1 MNKGLELYKHNEEAY
16 RKIDNAYQSGE
27 DVVGIVHA
35 TGTGKSYLALNLAYH
50 NQDKKVVYIVPSN
63 GIIEHL
69 ENIIKESGLSKE
81 KDFANV
87 EFRTYQ
93 SLVNL
98 SLEEMEN
105 INCDLLIL
113 DEFHHLG
120 APIWGARTKTLI
132 ETHSNI
138 KIFGMTAYTVRDR
151 NTSYERDM
159 ANPETDELFSN
170 KIVSRYDLCDAIID
184 GILPQN
190 ITYKTSVVGL
200 EEILKKLEDKT
211 SSLGLEE
218 ENNKE
223 LEAARK
229 RIAEAPSIAKII
241 KETIHSNSKLI
252 YFCPPFSEKDVN
264 DIETIKKEALKWFK
278 QITGEENIVFY
289 STTSEMGTDG
299 KKNREAFYQDVDLS
313 GNNVSNKL
321 RVMFAINQYNEGI
334 HAPNVDG
341 VIMGRGTS
349 SDIVFFEQ
357 LGRALAVNRNN
368 NPVIIDLAGN
378 YTYMNELENNI
389 KDRIKEQSE
398 KTGRTNKR
406 KNIPE
411 VKFNIEIQN
420 IDIFNFLSDYYKRIN
435 RTWNDYYEL
444 ARKYYETHG
453 DLEVPSKFKTND
465 GITYDPNGK
474 INLGIWIANQRQQ
487 CLPTSERGKL
497 LLQIGMRFENKNST
511 LKWEEMYKY
520 AQKYYEAYGNLEIPL
535 RFKTNNGFTYDSN
548 GKINLGRWITNQR
561 QRCLPESEQGKLLL
575 QIGMRFENKV
585 STLLWNE
592 MYEYAKKYYETHGD
606 LEVPAKFKT
615 NDGTT
620 YDSNGKINLGCWI
633 ANQRQKCPPESERGK
648 LLLLIGMR
656 FENKKST
663 LSWKEIYEYA
673 KKYYESHGDL
683 EIPVKFKTNDGI
695 NYNPNGQIN
704 LGQWISKQR
713 RRCLPESE
721 REKLLLQIDMRF
733 ENKNST
739 LSWKEMYELAK
750 KYYEVHGNLEIPR
763 WFKTNDG
770 VTYDPNGKINLGQW
784 ITNQR
789 YLCPIKSEQGKS
801 LLQIGMRFQNKNSTL
816 SWKEMHE
823 YAKKYYESHGDLEIP
838 VKFKTNDGKNYDI
851 NGKINLGRWIDTQRQ
866 KCLPESEQGKLLLQI
881 GMRFNLLKDF
891 TQIKNI
897 CLERKIDTELNK
909 QVTHVSSLKEF
920 IAKIKLSEELGIN
933 LIDENGKLNQIFY
946 MNNEEFKN
954 KFGYSVEDLINK
966 YNLDDK
972 SKLR

>member
-1 MNKGLELYKHNEEAY
+1 MSRGLDLYKHNDEAY
-16 RKIDNAYQSGE
+16 RKIENAYQNGE

-35 TGTGKSYLALNLAYH
+35 TGTGKSYIGLNLVYH

-93 SLVNL
+93 SLINL
-98 SLEEMEN
+98 SIEDMEN
-105 INCDLLIL
+105 IDCDLLIL

-120 APIWGARTKTLI
+120 APVWGARTKTFI
-132 ETHSNI
+132 ESHSNI
-138 KIFGMTAYTVRDR
+138 KIFGMTAYTIRDR

-170 KIVSRYDLCDAIID
+170 KIISRYDLCDAIID

-190 ITYKTSVVGL
+190 ITYKTSVIGL
-200 EEILKKLEDKT
+200 EEILKKLENKT

-218 ENNKE
+218 ENKKE
-223 LEAARK
+223 LEIARK
-229 RIAEAPSIAKII
+229 RITEAPNISKII

-252 YFCPPFSEKDVN
+252 YFCPPFSEKGVN
-264 DIETIKKEALKWFK
+264 DIEAIKKEAIEWFK
-278 QITGEENIVFY
+278 QITAEENIVFY

-444 ARKYYETHG
+444 ARKYYETYG
-453 DLEVPSKFKTND
+453 DLEITREFQTND
-465 GITYDPNGK
+465 GVNYD
-474 INLGIWIANQRQQ
+474 L
-487 CLPTSERGKL
+487 
-497 LLQIGMRFENKNST
+497 
-511 LKWEEMYKY
+511 
-520 AQKYYEAYGNLEIPL
+520 
-535 RFKTNNGFTYDSN
+535 N

-561 QRCLPESEQGKLLL
+561 QRCLPESERGKLLL
-575 QIGMRFENKV
+575 ERGMRFERIRF
-585 STLLWNE
+585 SLPWNE
-592 MYEYAKKYYETHGD
+592 MYIYAKKYYETHGD

-615 NDGTT
+615 NDGATYDPNGKINLGQWIRSQRHLCHPESERGKLLFQIGMRFENIISTLSWKEMYEYAKKYYGAYGNLEIPQKFKTNDGTT
-620 YDSNGKINLGCWI
+620 YDSNGKINLGKWI
-633 ANQRQKCPPESERGK
+633 SNQRQKCSPKSEQGK
-648 LLLLIGMR
+648 LLLQIGMR
-656 FENKKST
+656 FECIKAKST
-663 LSWKEIYEYA
+663 LPWNEMYEYV
-673 KKYYESHGDL
+673 KKYYEA
-683 EIPVKFKTNDGI
+683 
-695 NYNPNGQIN
+695 Y
-704 LGQWISKQR
+704 
-713 RRCLPESE
+713 
-721 REKLLLQIDMRF
+721 
-733 ENKNST
+733 
-739 LSWKEMYELAK
+739 
-750 KYYEVHGNLEIPR
+750 GNLEIPQK
-763 WFKTNDG
+763 FKTNDG
-770 VTYDPNGKINLGQW
+770 VTYDPNGKLNLGEW
-784 ITNQR
+784 IGTQR
-789 YLCPIKSEQGKS
+789 KKCLPESERGK
-801 LLQIGMRFQNKNSTL
+801 LLSQIGMRFENKKSTL
-816 SWKEMHE
+816 PWKEMYE
-823 YAKKYYESHGDLEIP
+823 YAKKYYELHGNLEIP
-838 VKFKTNDGKNYDI
+838 ATFKTNDGKNYDN

-891 TQIKNI
+891 NQIKNI

-909 QVTHVSSLKEF
+909 QVTHVSALKEF
-920 IAKIKLSEELGIN
+920 ITKIKLSEELGIN
-933 LIDENGKLNQIFY
+933 LTDENGKLNQIFY
-946 MNNEEFKN
+946 MNNEEFKD
-954 KFGYSVEDLINK
+954 KFGYSVEELISK

>member
-1 MNKGLELYKHNEEAY
+1 MNRGLELYKHNEEAY

-69 ENIIKESGLSKE
+69 ENIIKESGFSKE

-93 SLVNL
+93 SLINL

-105 INCDLLIL
+105 IDCDLLIL

-120 APIWGARTKTLI
+120 APIWGARTKTFI
-132 ETHSNI
+132 ETHSDI
-138 KIFGMTAYTVRDR
+138 KIFGMTAYTIRDR

-170 KIVSRYDLCDAIID
+170 KIISRYDLCDAIID

-190 ITYKTSVVGL
+190 ITYKTSVIGL
-200 EEILKKLEDKT
+200 EEILKKLENKT

-218 ENNKE
+218 ENQKE
-223 LEAARK
+223 LEAAKK

-264 DIETIKKEALKWFK
+264 DIETIKKEALEWFK
-278 QITGEENIVFY
+278 QITCEENIAFY

-389 KDRIKEQSE
+389 KDRIKEQSH
-398 KTGRTNKR
+398 KTGRINER
-406 KNIPE
+406 SNISE

-435 RTWNDYYEL
+435 RTWMDYYEL
-444 ARKYYETHG
+444 ARKYYETYG
-453 DLEVPSKFKTND
+453 DLE
-465 GITYDPNGK
+465 I
-474 INLGIWIANQRQQ
+474 LQR
-487 CLPTSERGKL
+487 
-497 LLQIGMRFENKNST
+497 
-511 LKWEEMYKY
+511 
-520 AQKYYEAYGNLEIPL
+520 
-535 RFKTNNGFTYDSN
+535 
-548 GKINLGRWITNQR
+548 
-561 QRCLPESEQGKLLL
+561 
-575 QIGMRFENKV
+575 
-585 STLLWNE
+585 
-592 MYEYAKKYYETHGD
+592 
-606 LEVPAKFKT
+606 FKT

-633 ANQRQKCPPESERGK
+633 ANQRQSCLPDSERGK

-663 LSWKEIYEYA
+663 LSWKEMYEYA

-816 SWKEMHE
+816 SWKEMYE

-909 QVTHVSSLKEF
+909 QVTHLSALKEF

-946 MNNEEFKN
+946 MNNEEFKD
-954 KFGYSVEDLINK
+954 KFGYSVEELINK

>member
-16 RKIDNAYQSGE
+16 RKIDDAYQSGE

-69 ENIIKESGLSKE
+69 ENIIKESGLSEE

-93 SLVNL
+93 SLINL
-98 SLEEMEN
+98 SLEEIEN

-120 APIWGARTKTLI
+120 ARIWGARTKTLI
-132 ETHSNI
+132 DTHPNI

-211 SSLGLEE
+211 SFLGLEE
-218 ENNKE
+218 ENKKE

-229 RIAEAPSIAKII
+229 RISEAPSISKII
-241 KETIHSNSKLI
+241 KETIHSNFKLI
-252 YFCPPFSEKDVN
+252 YFCPPFSEKGVN
-264 DIETIKKEALKWFK
+264 DIETIKKESMEWFK

-299 KKNREAFYQDVDLS
+299 KKNREAFYQDIALN
-313 GNNVSNKL
+313 GNDVKNKL

-378 YTYMNELENNI
+378 YAYMNELENNI
-389 KDRIKEQSE
+389 KDRVKLQSE
-398 KTGRTNKR
+398 KTGRTNER
-406 KNIPE
+406 RNIPK

-435 RTWNDYYEL
+435 RTWMDYYEL
-444 ARKYYETHG
+444 AKKYYDFYG
-453 DLEVPSKFKTND
+453 DLE
-465 GITYDPNGK
+465 
-474 INLGIWIANQRQQ
+474 
-487 CLPTSERGKL
+487 
-497 LLQIGMRFENKNST
+497 
-511 LKWEEMYKY
+511 
-520 AQKYYEAYGNLEIPL
+520 IP
-535 RFKTNNGFTYDSN
+535 R
-548 GKINLGRWITNQR
+548 R
-561 QRCLPESEQGKLLL
+561 
-575 QIGMRFENKV
+575 
-585 STLLWNE
+585 
-592 MYEYAKKYYETHGD
+592 
-606 LEVPAKFKT
+606 FKT

-620 YDSNGKINLGCWI
+620 YDSNGKINLGRWI
-633 ANQRQKCPPESERGK
+633 ANQRQTCSPESERGK
-648 LLLLIGMR
+648 LLSQIGMR
-656 FENKKST
+656 FENKIST
-663 LSWKEIYEYA
+663 LTWEEMYEYA
-673 KKYYESHGDL
+673 KKYYETDGDL
-683 EIPVKFKTNDGI
+683 EVPQKFKTND
-695 NYNPNGQIN
+695 
-704 LGQWISKQR
+704 
-713 RRCLPESE
+713 
-721 REKLLLQIDMRF
+721 
-733 ENKNST
+733 
-739 LSWKEMYELAK
+739 
-750 KYYEVHGNLEIPR
+750 EI
-763 WFKTNDG
+763 
-770 VTYDPNGKINLGQW
+770 TYD
-784 ITNQR
+784 
-789 YLCPIKSEQGKS
+789 S
-801 LLQIGMRFQNKNSTL
+801 
-816 SWKEMHE
+816 
-823 YAKKYYESHGDLEIP
+823 
-838 VKFKTNDGKNYDI
+838 
-851 NGKINLGRWIDTQRQ
+851 NGKINLGRWIANQRQ
-866 KCLPESEQGKLLLQI
+866 KCLPESEQGKLLSQIGMRFKSKISILTWEEMYQYANKYYESHGNLEVPQKFKTNDGVTYDSNGKINLGKWITRQRNRCIPEGERGKLLLQIGMRFADNKFTLFWNEMYQYANKYYDFYGYLEVPQKFKTNDGITYDSNGKINLGIWITTQRSRCLPESNRGKLLLQI
-881 GMRFNLLKDF
+881 GMRFNTLKDYNE
-891 TQIKNI
+891 IKDF
-897 CLERKIDTELNK
+897 CLKHEIDTELNK
-909 QVTHVSSLKEF
+909 QVTLVYSFAEF

-946 MNNEEFKN
+946 MNNEEFKD
-954 KFGYSVEDLINK
+954 KFGYSVEELINK

>member
-16 RKIDNAYQSGE
+16 RKIDNAYQSDE

-50 NQDKKVVYIVPSN
+50 NQNKKVVYIVPSN

-69 ENIIKESGLSKE
+69 ENIIKESNFSKE

-105 INCDLLIL
+105 IECDLLIL

-120 APIWGARTKTLI
+120 APIWGARTKTFI

-138 KIFGMTAYTVRDR
+138 KIFGMTAYTIRDR

-170 KIVSRYDLCDAIID
+170 KIISRYDLCDAIID

-190 ITYKTSVVGL
+190 ITYKTSVIGL

-218 ENNKE
+218 ENKKE
-223 LEAARK
+223 LEAAKK

-252 YFCPPFSEKDVN
+252 YFCPPFSEKGVN
-264 DIETIKKEALKWFK
+264 DIETIKKEAMEWFK
-278 QITGEENIVFY
+278 QITAEENIVFY
-289 STTSEMGTDG
+289 RTTSEMGTDG

-389 KDRIKEQSE
+389 KERVKGQSH
-398 KTGRTNKR
+398 KTGKIIERR
-406 KNIPE
+406 NIPE

-420 IDIFNFLSDYYKRIN
+420 IDIFNFLSDYYKKIN
-435 RTWNDYYEL
+435 RTWMFYYKL
-444 ARKYYETHG
+444 AKKYYEAYG
-453 DLEVPSKFKTND
+453 DLEIPHKFKTND
-465 GITYDPNGK
+465 GV
-474 INLGIWIANQRQQ
+474 
-487 CLPTSERGKL
+487 
-497 LLQIGMRFENKNST
+497 
-511 LKWEEMYKY
+511 
-520 AQKYYEAYGNLEIPL
+520 
-535 RFKTNNGFTYDSN
+535 TYDSN
-548 GKINLGRWITNQR
+548 SKINLGRWKTNQR
-561 QRCLPESEQGKLLL
+561 QRCLPESERGKFLS
-575 QIGMRFENKV
+575 QIGMRFENKI
-585 STLLWNE
+585 STLSWKE
-592 MYEYAKKYYETHGD
+592 MYEYAKKYYEAYGD
-606 LEVPAKFKT
+606 LEIPQKFKT
-615 NDGTT
+615 NDGVT
-620 YDSNGKINLGCWI
+620 YDPNGKIKLGRWKT
-633 ANQRQKCPPESERGK
+633 NQRQRCLPESEHGK
-648 LLLLIGMR
+648 LLSQIGMR
-656 FENKKST
+656 FENK
-663 LSWKEIYEYA
+663 I
-673 KKYYESHGDL
+673 
-683 EIPVKFKTNDGI
+683 
-695 NYNPNGQIN
+695 
-704 LGQWISKQR
+704 
-713 RRCLPESE
+713 
-721 REKLLLQIDMRF
+721 
-733 ENKNST
+733 ST
-739 LSWKEMYELAK
+739 LSWKEMYEYAK
-750 KYYEVHGNLEIPR
+750 KYYEAYGDLEIPHK
-763 WFKTNDG
+763 FKTNDG

-784 ITNQR
+784 ITAQR
-789 YLCPIKSEQGKS
+789 QSCLPESEQGKL
-801 LLQIGMRFQNKNSTL
+801 LLQIGMRFENIRSTL
-816 SWKEMHE
+816 TWEEMYE
-823 YAKKYYESHGDLEIP
+823 YAKKYYEAYGDLEIP
-838 VKFKTNDGKNYDI
+838 HKFKTNDGVTYDPNGNI
-851 NGKINLGRWIDTQRQ
+851 NLGYWIATQRKRCLPESEQGKLLSQISMRFENKISTLTWKEMYEYAKKYYEAYGNLEILTRFKTNDGVTYDPNGKINLGRWIYTQRR

-881 GMRFNLLKDF
+881 GMKFNLLKDF

-909 QVTHVSSLKEF
+909 QVILICSFDEF

-933 LIDENGKLNQIFY
+933 LTDENGKLNQIFY
-946 MNNEEFKN
+946 MNNEEFKD
-954 KFGYSVEDLINK
+954 KFGYSVEELINK

>member
-16 RKIDNAYQSGE
+16 RKIDNAYQSDE

-50 NQDKKVVYIVPSN
+50 NQNKKVVYIVPSN

-69 ENIIKESGLSKE
+69 ENIIKESGLNKE

-93 SLVNL
+93 SLINL

-105 INCDLLIL
+105 IDCDLLIL

-120 APIWGARTKTLI
+120 APIWGARTRTFI

-190 ITYKTSVVGL
+190 ITYKTCVVGL
-200 EEILKKLEDKT
+200 EEILKKLENKT

-218 ENNKE
+218 ENKKE
-223 LEAARK
+223 LEVARK
-229 RIAEAPSIAKII
+229 RISEAPSIAKII

-252 YFCPPFSEKDVN
+252 YFCPPFSEKGVN
-264 DIETIKKEALKWFK
+264 DIETIKKEAMEWFK
-278 QITGEENIVFY
+278 QITDEENIVFY
-289 STTSEMGTDG
+289 RTTSEMGTDG

-368 NPVIIDLAGN
+368 NPIIIDLAGN
-378 YTYMNELENNI
+378 YTYINELENNI
-389 KDRIKEQSE
+389 KERVKGQSH
-398 KTGRTNKR
+398 KTGNTIERR
-406 KNIPE
+406 NIPE

-420 IDIFNFLSDYYKRIN
+420 IDIFNFLSNYYKRIN
-435 RTWNDYYEL
+435 RTWMFYYEL
-444 ARKYYETHG
+444 AKKYYETYG
-453 DLEVPSKFKTND
+453 DLEIPQKFKTND
-465 GITYDPNGK
+465 GVN
-474 INLGIWIANQRQQ
+474 
-487 CLPTSERGKL
+487 
-497 LLQIGMRFENKNST
+497 
-511 LKWEEMYKY
+511 
-520 AQKYYEAYGNLEIPL
+520 
-535 RFKTNNGFTYDSN
+535 YDSN
-548 GKINLGRWITNQR
+548 GKINLGCWIANQR
-561 QRCLPESEQGKLLL
+561 QTCLPDSERGKLLS
-575 QIGMRFENKV
+575 QIGMRFENKI

-606 LEVPAKFKT
+606 LEVSAKFKT
-615 NDGTT
+615 NDGAT
-620 YDSNGKINLGCWI
+620 YDPNGKINLGQWIRNQRHLCHSEIERGKLLSEIGMRFENKISTLSWKEMYEYAKKYYEAYGNLEIPQKFKTNDGVTYDPNGKINLGCWI
-633 ANQRQKCPPESERGK
+633 ANQRQKCLPESEQGK
-648 LLLLIGMR
+648 LLSKIGMR
-656 FENKKST
+656 YKNKF
-663 LSWKEIYEYA
+663 LSWEEMYEYA
-673 KKYYESHGDL
+673 KKYYETHGDL
-683 EIPVKFKTNDGI
+683 EV
-695 NYNPNGQIN
+695 
-704 LGQWISKQR
+704 
-713 RRCLPESE
+713 
-721 REKLLLQIDMRF
+721 
-733 ENKNST
+733 
-739 LSWKEMYELAK
+739 LAK
-750 KYYEVHGNLEIPR
+750 
-763 WFKTNDG
+763 FKTNDG

-789 YLCPIKSEQGKS
+789 YLCPIESEQGKS

-816 SWKEMHE
+816 TWEEMYE
-823 YAKKYYESHGDLEIP
+823 YAKKYYEAYGNLE
-838 VKFKTNDGKNYDI
+838 VLQKFKTNDGKNYDI

-881 GMRFNLLKDF
+881 NMRFNKLVDYTKIKDF
-891 TQIKNI
+891 SLKY
-897 CLERKIDTELNK
+897 RIDIELNK
-909 QVTHVSSLKEF
+909 QVILICSFDEF
-920 IAKIKLSEELGIN
+920 MAKIKLSEELGIN
-933 LIDENGKLNQIFY
+933 LTDENGKLNQIFY
-946 MNNEEFKN
+946 MNNEEFKD
-954 KFGYSVEDLINK
+954 KFGYSVEELINK

>member
-1 MNKGLELYKHNEEAY
+1 MNKSLDLYKHNEVAY
-16 RKIDNAYQSGE
+16 RKIDDAYQRGK

-50 NQDKKVVYIVPSN
+50 NQNKKVVYIVPSN

-69 ENIIKESGLSKE
+69 ENIIKESNLSKE

-98 SLEEMEN
+98 SLKEMEN
-105 INCDLLIL
+105 IDCDLLIL

-120 APIWGARTKTLI
+120 APIWGFRTKTFI
-132 ETHSNI
+132 ETHPNI
-138 KIFGMTAYTVRDR
+138 KIFGMTAYTIRDR

-170 KIVSRYDLCDAIID
+170 KIISRYDLCDAIID

-190 ITYKTSVVGL
+190 ITYKTSVIGL

-218 ENNKE
+218 ENKKE
-223 LEAARK
+223 LEIARK
-229 RIAEAPSIAKII
+229 RISEAPSIAKII

-252 YFCPPFSEKDVN
+252 YFCPPFSEKGVN
-264 DIETIKKEALKWFK
+264 DIETIKKEAMEWFK
-278 QITGEENIVFY
+278 QITEEENIVFY
-289 STTSEMGTDG
+289 RTTSEMGTDG

-444 ARKYYETHG
+444 ARKYYETYG
-453 DLEVPSKFKTND
+453 DLEITREFQTND
-465 GITYDPNGK
+465 GVNYD
-474 INLGIWIANQRQQ
+474 L
-487 CLPTSERGKL
+487 
-497 LLQIGMRFENKNST
+497 
-511 LKWEEMYKY
+511 
-520 AQKYYEAYGNLEIPL
+520 
-535 RFKTNNGFTYDSN
+535 N

-561 QRCLPESEQGKLLL
+561 QRCLPESERGKLLL
-575 QIGMRFENKV
+575 EIGMRFERIRF
-585 STLLWNE
+585 SLPWNE
-592 MYEYAKKYYETHGD
+592 MYIYAKKYYETHGD

-615 NDGTT
+615 NDGATYDPNGKINLGQWIRSQRHLCHPESERGKLLFQIGMRFENIISTLSWKEMYEYAKKYYGAYGNLEIPQKFKTNDGTT
-620 YDSNGKINLGCWI
+620 YDSNGKINLGKWI
-633 ANQRQKCPPESERGK
+633 SNQRQKCSPKSEQGK
-648 LLLLIGMR
+648 LLLQIGMR
-656 FENKKST
+656 FECIKAKST
-663 LSWKEIYEYA
+663 LPWNEMYEYV
-673 KKYYESHGDL
+673 KKYYEA
-683 EIPVKFKTNDGI
+683 
-695 NYNPNGQIN
+695 Y
-704 LGQWISKQR
+704 
-713 RRCLPESE
+713 
-721 REKLLLQIDMRF
+721 
-733 ENKNST
+733 
-739 LSWKEMYELAK
+739 
-750 KYYEVHGNLEIPR
+750 GNLEIPQK
-763 WFKTNDG
+763 FKTNDG
-770 VTYDPNGKINLGQW
+770 VTYDPNGKLNLGEW
-784 ITNQR
+784 IGTQR
-789 YLCPIKSEQGKS
+789 KKCLPESERGK
-801 LLQIGMRFQNKNSTL
+801 LLSQIGMRFENKKSTL
-816 SWKEMHE
+816 PWKEMYE
-823 YAKKYYESHGDLEIP
+823 YAKKYYELHGNLEIP
-838 VKFKTNDGKNYDI
+838 ATFKTNDGKNYDN

-891 TQIKNI
+891 NQIKNI

-909 QVTHVSSLKEF
+909 QVTHVSALKEF
-920 IAKIKLSEELGIN
+920 ITKIKLSEELGIN
-933 LIDENGKLNQIFY
+933 LTDENGKLNQIFY
-946 MNNEEFKN
+946 MNNEEFKD
-954 KFGYSVEDLINK
+954 KFGYSVEELISK

>member
-1 MNKGLELYKHNEEAY
+1 MNKGLKLYKHNEEAY

-69 ENIIKESGLSKE
+69 ENIIKESDLSKE

-93 SLVNL
+93 SLINL

-120 APIWGARTKTLI
+120 APIWGARTKTFI
-132 ETHSNI
+132 ETHPNI

-190 ITYKTSVVGL
+190 ITYKTSVIGL

-218 ENNKE
+218 ENKKE
-223 LEAARK
+223 LEAAKK
-229 RIAEAPSIAKII
+229 RISEAPSIAKII
-241 KETIHSNSKLI
+241 KETIHKNSKLI
-252 YFCPPFSEKDVN
+252 YFCPPYSEKGVN
-264 DIETIKKEALKWFK
+264 DIAIIKKEAMEWFK
-278 QITGEENIVFY
+278 QITVEENIVFY

-299 KKNREAFYQDVDLS
+299 KKNREAFYQDEDLN

-357 LGRALAVNRNN
+357 LGRALSVNRNN

-378 YTYMNELENNI
+378 YTYINELENNI
-389 KDRIKEQSE
+389 KDRIKEQSH
-398 KTGRTNKR
+398 KTGRINER
-406 KNIPE
+406 SNISE

-435 RTWNDYYEL
+435 RTWMDYY
-444 ARKYYETHG
+444 
-453 DLEVPSKFKTND
+453 
-465 GITYDPNGK
+465 
-474 INLGIWIANQRQQ
+474 
-487 CLPTSERGKL
+487 KL
-497 LLQIGMRFENKNST
+497 
-511 LKWEEMYKY
+511 
-520 AQKYYEAYGNLEIPL
+520 
-535 RFKTNNGFTYDSN
+535 
-548 GKINLGRWITNQR
+548 
-561 QRCLPESEQGKLLL
+561 
-575 QIGMRFENKV
+575 
-585 STLLWNE
+585 
-592 MYEYAKKYYETHGD
+592 AKKYYDFYGD
-606 LEVPAKFKT
+606 LEIPQRFKT

-620 YDSNGKINLGCWI
+620 YDSNGKINLGRWI
-633 ANQRQKCPPESERGK
+633 ANQRQTCSPESERGK
-648 LLLLIGMR
+648 LLSQIGMR
-656 FENKKST
+656 FENIRST
-663 LSWKEIYEYA
+663 LLWEEMYEYA
-673 KKYYESHGDL
+673 KKYYETYGDL
-683 EIPVKFKTNDGI
+683 EVPQKFKTND
-695 NYNPNGQIN
+695 
-704 LGQWISKQR
+704 
-713 RRCLPESE
+713 
-721 REKLLLQIDMRF
+721 
-733 ENKNST
+733 
-739 LSWKEMYELAK
+739 
-750 KYYEVHGNLEIPR
+750 EI
-763 WFKTNDG
+763 
-770 VTYDPNGKINLGQW
+770 TYD
-784 ITNQR
+784 
-789 YLCPIKSEQGKS
+789 S
-801 LLQIGMRFQNKNSTL
+801 
-816 SWKEMHE
+816 
-823 YAKKYYESHGDLEIP
+823 
-838 VKFKTNDGKNYDI
+838 
-851 NGKINLGRWIDTQRQ
+851 NGKINLGRWIANQRQ
-866 KCLPESEQGKLLLQI
+866 KCLPESEQGKLLSQIGMRFKSKISILTWEEMYLYAKKYYESHGNLEVPQKFKTNDGVTYDSNGKINLGKWITRQRNRSIPEGERGKLLSEIGMRFKGEIFTSYWNEMYQYAKKYYDFYGDLEVPQKFKTNDGVTYDSNGKINLGIWITTQRSRCLPESERGKLLLQI
-881 GMRFNLLKDF
+881 GMRFNALKDNNSIR
-891 TQIKNI
+891 TI
-897 CLERKIDTELNK
+897 CLKNGIDLELNK
-909 QVTHVSSLKEF
+909 QVIQVSTLEEF

-946 MNNEEFKN
+946 MNDEEFKD

-966 YNLDDK
+966 YSLESLLSSK
-972 SKLR
+972 SKLK

>member
-1 MNKGLELYKHNEEAY
+1 MNKGLDLYKHNEEAY
-16 RKIDNAYQSGE
+16 RKIDNAYQSDE

-50 NQDKKVVYIVPSN
+50 NQNKKVVYIVPSN

-69 ENIIKESGLSKE
+69 ENIIKESGLNKE

-93 SLVNL
+93 SLINL

-105 INCDLLIL
+105 IDCDLLIL

-120 APIWGARTKTLI
+120 APIWGARTKTFI

-138 KIFGMTAYTVRDR
+138 KIFGMTAYTIRDR

-170 KIVSRYDLCDAIID
+170 KIISRYDLCDAIID

-190 ITYKTSVVGL
+190 ITYKTSVIGL
-200 EEILKKLEDKT
+200 EEILKKLENKT

-218 ENNKE
+218 ENKKE
-223 LEAARK
+223 LEAAKK

-252 YFCPPFSEKDVN
+252 YFCPPFSEKGVN
-264 DIETIKKEALKWFK
+264 DIETIKKEAMEWFK

-299 KKNREAFYQDVDLS
+299 KKNREAFYQDVDLN

-378 YTYMNELENNI
+378 YAYMNELENNI
-389 KDRIKEQSE
+389 KDRVKLQSE
-398 KTGRTNKR
+398 KTGRTNER
-406 KNIPE
+406 RNIPK

-453 DLEVPSKFKTND
+453 DLEITREFQTND
-465 GITYDPNGK
+465 GVNYD
-474 INLGIWIANQRQQ
+474 L
-487 CLPTSERGKL
+487 
-497 LLQIGMRFENKNST
+497 
-511 LKWEEMYKY
+511 
-520 AQKYYEAYGNLEIPL
+520 
-535 RFKTNNGFTYDSN
+535 N

-561 QRCLPESEQGKLLL
+561 QRCLPESERGKLLL
-575 QIGMRFENKV
+575 EIGMRFERIRF
-585 STLLWNE
+585 SLPWNE
-592 MYEYAKKYYETHGD
+592 MYIYAKKYYE
-606 LEVPAKFKT
+606 A
-615 NDGTT
+615 
-620 YDSNGKINLGCWI
+620 Y
-633 ANQRQKCPPESERGK
+633 
-648 LLLLIGMR
+648 
-656 FENKKST
+656 
-663 LSWKEIYEYA
+663 
-673 KKYYESHGDL
+673 
-683 EIPVKFKTNDGI
+683 
-695 NYNPNGQIN
+695 
-704 LGQWISKQR
+704 
-713 RRCLPESE
+713 
-721 REKLLLQIDMRF
+721 
-733 ENKNST
+733 
-739 LSWKEMYELAK
+739 
-750 KYYEVHGNLEIPR
+750 GNLEILTR
-763 WFKTNDG
+763 FKTNDG

-784 ITNQR
+784 IRSQRHLCHPESERGKLLFQIGMRFENIISTLSWKEMYEYAKKYYGAYGNLEIPQKFKTNDGTTYDSNGKINLGKWISNQR
-789 YLCPIKSEQGKS
+789 QKCSPKSEQGKL
-801 LLQIGMRFQNKNSTL
+801 LLQIGMRFECIKAKSTL
-816 SWKEMHE
+816 PWNEMYE
-823 YAKKYYESHGDLEIP
+823 YAKKYYEVYGNLEILTRFKTNDGVTYDP
-838 VKFKTNDGKNYDI
+838 NGKINLGEWIGTQRKKCLPESERGKLLSQIGMRFENKKSTLPWKEMYEYAKKYYELHGNMEIPATFKTNDGKNYDN

-909 QVTHVSSLKEF
+909 QVTHVSALNEF
-920 IAKIKLSEELGIN
+920 IAKIKLSDELGIN

-946 MNNEEFKN
+946 INNEEFKD
-954 KFGYSVEDLINK
+954 KFGYSVEELINK
-966 YNLDDK
+966 YDIEIR
-972 SKLR
+972 SKTK

>member
-1 MNKGLELYKHNEEAY
+1 MNKSLDLYKHNEVAY
-16 RKIDNAYQSGE
+16 RKIDDAYQRGK

-50 NQDKKVVYIVPSN
+50 NQNKKVVYIVPSN

-69 ENIIKESGLSKE
+69 ENIIKESNLIKE

-93 SLVNL
+93 SLINL
-98 SLEEMEN
+98 SLKEMEN
-105 INCDLLIL
+105 IDCDLLIL

-120 APIWGARTKTLI
+120 APVWGRRIKAFI
-132 ETHSNI
+132 EAHPNI
-138 KIFGMTAYTVRDR
+138 KIFGMTAYTIRDR

-159 ANPETDELFSN
+159 ANPDGDELFSN

-200 EEILKKLEDKT
+200 EEILKKLEDKIK
-211 SSLGLEE
+211 SLGLEE
-218 ENNKE
+218 ENKKE

-252 YFCPPFSEKDVN
+252 YFCPPFSEKGVN
-264 DIETIKKEALKWFK
+264 DIETIKKEAMEWFN
-278 QITGEENIVFY
+278 QITEEENIVFY
-289 STTSEMGTDG
+289 RTTSEMGTDG

-378 YTYMNELENNI
+378 YAYMNELENNI
-389 KDRIKEQSE
+389 KDKVKLQSQ
-398 KTGRTNKR
+398 KTERTNKR

-453 DLEVPSKFKTND
+453 DLEITREFQTND
-465 GITYDPNGK
+465 GVNYD
-474 INLGIWIANQRQQ
+474 L
-487 CLPTSERGKL
+487 
-497 LLQIGMRFENKNST
+497 
-511 LKWEEMYKY
+511 
-520 AQKYYEAYGNLEIPL
+520 
-535 RFKTNNGFTYDSN
+535 N

-561 QRCLPESEQGKLLL
+561 QRCLPESERGKLLL
-575 QIGMRFENKV
+575 EIGMRFERIRF
-585 STLLWNE
+585 SLPWNE
-592 MYEYAKKYYETHGD
+592 MYIYAKKYYETHGD
-606 LEVPAKFKT
+606 LEVPSKFKTNDGATYDPNGKINLGQWIRSQRHLCHPESERGKLLFQIGMRFENIISTLSWKEMYEYAKKYYGAYGNLEIPQKFKT

-620 YDSNGKINLGCWI
+620 YDSNGKINLGKWI
-633 ANQRQKCPPESERGK
+633 SNQRQKCSPKSEQGK
-648 LLLLIGMR
+648 LLLQIGMR
-656 FENKKST
+656 FECIKAKST
-663 LSWKEIYEYA
+663 LPWNEMYEYV
-673 KKYYESHGDL
+673 KKYYEA
-683 EIPVKFKTNDGI
+683 
-695 NYNPNGQIN
+695 Y
-704 LGQWISKQR
+704 
-713 RRCLPESE
+713 
-721 REKLLLQIDMRF
+721 
-733 ENKNST
+733 
-739 LSWKEMYELAK
+739 
-750 KYYEVHGNLEIPR
+750 GNLEIPQK
-763 WFKTNDG
+763 FKTNDG
-770 VTYDPNGKINLGQW
+770 VTYDPNGKLNLGEW
-784 ITNQR
+784 IGTQR
-789 YLCPIKSEQGKS
+789 KKCLPESERGK
-801 LLQIGMRFQNKNSTL
+801 LLSQIGMRFENKKSTL
-816 SWKEMHE
+816 PWKEMYE
-823 YAKKYYESHGDLEIP
+823 YAKKYYELHGNLEIP
-838 VKFKTNDGKNYDI
+838 ATFKTNDGKNYDN

-891 TQIKNI
+891 NQIKNI

-909 QVTHVSSLKEF
+909 QVTHVSALKEF
-920 IAKIKLSEELGIN
+920 ITKIKLSEELGIN
-933 LIDENGKLNQIFY
+933 LTDENGKLNQIFY
-946 MNNEEFKN
+946 INDEEFKD
-954 KFGYSVEDLINK
+954 KFGYSVEELISK

>member
-16 RKIDNAYQSGE
+16 RKIDNAYQNGE

-93 SLVNL
+93 SLINL

-132 ETHSNI
+132 ETHPNI
-138 KIFGMTAYTVRDR
+138 KIFGMTAYTIRDR

-170 KIVSRYDLCDAIID
+170 KIISRYDLCDAIID

-190 ITYKTSVVGL
+190 ITYKTSVIGL
-200 EEILKKLEDKT
+200 EEILKKLENKT
-211 SSLGLEE
+211 SYLGLEE
-218 ENNKE
+218 ENKKE
-223 LEAARK
+223 LEAVKK
-229 RIAEAPSIAKII
+229 RISEAPSIAKII

-252 YFCPPFSEKDVN
+252 YFCPPFSEKGVN
-264 DIETIKKEALKWFK
+264 DIETIKKEAMEWFK
-278 QITGEENIVFY
+278 QITAEENIVFY

-389 KDRIKEQSE
+389 KDRIKEQSH
-398 KTGRTNKR
+398 KTGNTIERR
-406 KNIPE
+406 NIPE

-420 IDIFNFLSDYYKRIN
+420 IDIFNFLSNYYKRIN
-435 RTWNDYYEL
+435 RTWMFYYEL
-444 ARKYYETHG
+444 AKKYYEAYG
-453 DLEVPSKFKTND
+453 DLEILQKFKTND
-465 GITYDPNGK
+465 GITYDQNGK
-474 INLGIWIANQRQQ
+474 INLGKWIVNQRQT
-487 CLPTSERGKL
+487 CLPDSERGKL
-497 LLQIGMRFENKNST
+497 LSQIGMRFENKIST
-511 LKWEEMYKY
+511 LSWKEMYEY
-520 AQKYYEAYGNLEIPL
+520 AKKYYEAYGDLEIPQK
-535 RFKTNNGFTYDSN
+535 FKTNDGVTYDPN
-548 GKINLGRWITNQR
+548 GKIKLGGWITNQR

-575 QIGMRFENKV
+575 QISMRFENIISTLTWKEMYELAKKYYETQGDLEIPAKFKTNDGATDDPSGKINLGKWITTQRKKCLPESEQGRLLLQIGMRFENKI
-585 STLLWNE
+585 STLSWNEMYEYAKKYYEAYGNLEIPRKFKTNDGVTYDPNGKINLGCWIANQRQTCLPESEQGKLLSQIGMRYKNKFLSWEE

-606 LEVPAKFKT
+606 LEVP
-615 NDGTT
+615 
-620 YDSNGKINLGCWI
+620 
-633 ANQRQKCPPESERGK
+633 
-648 LLLLIGMR
+648 
-656 FENKKST
+656 
-663 LSWKEIYEYA
+663 
-673 KKYYESHGDL
+673 
-683 EIPVKFKTNDGI
+683 VK
-695 NYNPNGQIN
+695 
-704 LGQWISKQR
+704 
-713 RRCLPESE
+713 
-721 REKLLLQIDMRF
+721 
-733 ENKNST
+733 
-739 LSWKEMYELAK
+739 
-750 KYYEVHGNLEIPR
+750 
-763 WFKTNDG
+763 FKTNDG

-789 YLCPIKSEQGKS
+789 YLCPI
-801 LLQIGMRFQNKNSTL
+801 
-816 SWKEMHE
+816 
-823 YAKKYYESHGDLEIP
+823 
-838 VKFKTNDGKNYDI
+838 
-851 NGKINLGRWIDTQRQ
+851 
-866 KCLPESEQGKLLLQI
+866 ESEQGKLLLQI

-909 QVTHVSSLKEF
+909 QVTHVSALKEF

-946 MNNEEFKN
+946 MNDEEFKN

-966 YNLDDK
+966 YSLDDK

>member
-16 RKIDNAYQSGE
+16 RKIDDAYQSGE

-69 ENIIKESGLSKE
+69 ENIIKESGLSEE

-93 SLVNL
+93 SLINL
-98 SLEEMEN
+98 SLEEIEN

-120 APIWGARTKTLI
+120 APIWGASTKTLI
-132 ETHSNI
+132 DTHPNI

-211 SSLGLEE
+211 SFLGLEE
-218 ENNKE
+218 ENKKE

-229 RIAEAPSIAKII
+229 RISEAPSISKII
-241 KETIHSNSKLI
+241 KETIHSNFKLI
-252 YFCPPFSEKDVN
+252 YFCPPFSEKGVN
-264 DIETIKKEALKWFK
+264 DIETIKKESMEWFK

-299 KKNREAFYQDVDLS
+299 KKNREAFYQDIALN
-313 GNNVSNKL
+313 GNDVKNKL

-378 YTYMNELENNI
+378 YAYMNELENNI
-389 KDRIKEQSE
+389 KDRVKLQSE
-398 KTGRTNKR
+398 KTGRTNER
-406 KNIPE
+406 RNIPK

-435 RTWNDYYEL
+435 RTWMDYYEL
-444 ARKYYETHG
+444 AKKYYDFYG
-453 DLEVPSKFKTND
+453 DLE
-465 GITYDPNGK
+465 
-474 INLGIWIANQRQQ
+474 
-487 CLPTSERGKL
+487 
-497 LLQIGMRFENKNST
+497 
-511 LKWEEMYKY
+511 
-520 AQKYYEAYGNLEIPL
+520 IP
-535 RFKTNNGFTYDSN
+535 R
-548 GKINLGRWITNQR
+548 R
-561 QRCLPESEQGKLLL
+561 
-575 QIGMRFENKV
+575 
-585 STLLWNE
+585 
-592 MYEYAKKYYETHGD
+592 
-606 LEVPAKFKT
+606 FKT

-620 YDSNGKINLGCWI
+620 YDSNGKINLGRWI
-633 ANQRQKCPPESERGK
+633 ANQRQTCSPESERGK
-648 LLLLIGMR
+648 LLSQIGMR
-656 FENKKST
+656 FENKIST
-663 LSWKEIYEYA
+663 LTWEEMYEYA
-673 KKYYESHGDL
+673 KKYYETYGDL
-683 EIPVKFKTNDGI
+683 EVPQKFKTND
-695 NYNPNGQIN
+695 
-704 LGQWISKQR
+704 
-713 RRCLPESE
+713 
-721 REKLLLQIDMRF
+721 
-733 ENKNST
+733 
-739 LSWKEMYELAK
+739 
-750 KYYEVHGNLEIPR
+750 EI
-763 WFKTNDG
+763 
-770 VTYDPNGKINLGQW
+770 TYD
-784 ITNQR
+784 
-789 YLCPIKSEQGKS
+789 S
-801 LLQIGMRFQNKNSTL
+801 
-816 SWKEMHE
+816 
-823 YAKKYYESHGDLEIP
+823 
-838 VKFKTNDGKNYDI
+838 
-851 NGKINLGRWIDTQRQ
+851 NGKINLGRWIANQRQ
-866 KCLPESEQGKLLLQI
+866 KCLPESEQGKLLSQIGMRFKSKISILTWEEMYQYANKYYESHGNLEVPQKFKTNDGVTYDSNGKINLGKWITRQRNRCIPEGERGKLLLQIGMRFADNKFTLFWNEMYQYANKYYDFYGDLEVPQKFKTNDGITYDSNGKINLGIWITTQRSRCLPESNRGKLLLQI
-881 GMRFNLLKDF
+881 GMRFNTLKDYNE
-891 TQIKNI
+891 IKDF
-897 CLERKIDTELNK
+897 CLKHEIDTELNK
-909 QVTHVSSLKEF
+909 QVTLVYSFAEF

-946 MNNEEFKN
+946 INNEEFKD
-954 KFGYSVEDLINK
+954 KFGYSVEELINK
-966 YNLDDK
+966 YNLEDK

>member
-1 MNKGLELYKHNEEAY
+1 MNKGLDLYKHNEEAY
-16 RKIDNAYQSGE
+16 RKIDNAYQSDE

-50 NQDKKVVYIVPSN
+50 NQNKKVVYIVPSN

-69 ENIIKESGLSKE
+69 ENIIKESGLNKE

-93 SLVNL
+93 SLINL

-105 INCDLLIL
+105 IDCDLLIL

-120 APIWGARTKTLI
+120 APIWGARTKTFI
-132 ETHSNI
+132 ETHPNI
-138 KIFGMTAYTVRDR
+138 KIFGMTAYTIRDR

-170 KIVSRYDLCDAIID
+170 KIISRYDLCDAIID

-190 ITYKTSVVGL
+190 ITYKTSVIGL

-218 ENNKE
+218 ENKKE

-252 YFCPPFSEKDVN
+252 YFCPPFSEKGVN
-264 DIETIKKEALKWFK
+264 DIETIKKEAMEWFK

-299 KKNREAFYQDVDLS
+299 KKNREAFYQDVDLN

-378 YTYMNELENNI
+378 YAYMNELENNI
-389 KDRIKEQSE
+389 KDRVKLQSE
-398 KTGRTNKR
+398 KTGRKNER
-406 KNIPE
+406 RNIPE

-435 RTWNDYYEL
+435 RTWMDYYEL
-444 ARKYYETHG
+444 AKKYYDFYG
-453 DLEVPSKFKTND
+453 DLEIP
-465 GITYDPNGK
+465 
-474 INLGIWIANQRQQ
+474 QR
-487 CLPTSERGKL
+487 
-497 LLQIGMRFENKNST
+497 
-511 LKWEEMYKY
+511 
-520 AQKYYEAYGNLEIPL
+520 
-535 RFKTNNGFTYDSN
+535 
-548 GKINLGRWITNQR
+548 
-561 QRCLPESEQGKLLL
+561 
-575 QIGMRFENKV
+575 
-585 STLLWNE
+585 
-592 MYEYAKKYYETHGD
+592 
-606 LEVPAKFKT
+606 FKT

-620 YDSNGKINLGCWI
+620 YDSNGKINLGRWI
-633 ANQRQKCPPESERGK
+633 ANQRQICSPESERGKLLSQIGMRFENKISTLTWEEMYEYAKKYYETYGDLEVPQKFKSNDEITYDSNGKINLGRWIANQRQTCLPDSERGK

-663 LSWKEIYEYA
+663 LSWKEMYEYA

-789 YLCPIKSEQGKS
+789 YLCLIKSEQSKS

-816 SWKEMHE
+816 SWKEMYE

-909 QVTHVSSLKEF
+909 QVTHVSALNEF

-946 MNNEEFKN
+946 INNEEFKD
-954 KFGYSVEDLINK
+954 KFGYSVEELINK
-966 YNLDDK
+966 YDIEIR
-972 SKLR
+972 SKTK

>member
-1 MNKGLELYKHNEEAY
+1 MSRGLDLYKHNDEAY
-16 RKIDNAYQSGE
+16 RKIENAYQNGE

-35 TGTGKSYLALNLAYH
+35 TGTGKSYIGLNLVYH

-93 SLVNL
+93 SLINL
-98 SLEEMEN
+98 SIEDMEN
-105 INCDLLIL
+105 IDCDLLIL

-120 APIWGARTKTLI
+120 APVWGARTKTFI
-132 ETHSNI
+132 ESHSNI
-138 KIFGMTAYTVRDR
+138 KIFGMTAYTIRDR

-170 KIVSRYDLCDAIID
+170 KIISRYDLCDAIID

-190 ITYKTSVVGL
+190 ITYKTSVIGL
-200 EEILKKLEDKT
+200 EEILKKLENKT

-218 ENNKE
+218 ENKKE
-223 LEAARK
+223 LEIARK
-229 RIAEAPSIAKII
+229 RITEAPNISKII

-252 YFCPPFSEKDVN
+252 YFCPPFSEKGVN
-264 DIETIKKEALKWFK
+264 DIEAIKKEAIEWFK
-278 QITGEENIVFY
+278 QITAEENIVFY

-444 ARKYYETHG
+444 ARKYYETYG
-453 DLEVPSKFKTND
+453 DLEITREFQTND
-465 GITYDPNGK
+465 GVNYD
-474 INLGIWIANQRQQ
+474 L
-487 CLPTSERGKL
+487 
-497 LLQIGMRFENKNST
+497 
-511 LKWEEMYKY
+511 
-520 AQKYYEAYGNLEIPL
+520 
-535 RFKTNNGFTYDSN
+535 N

-561 QRCLPESEQGKLLL
+561 QRCLPESERGKLLL
-575 QIGMRFENKV
+575 EIGMRFERIRF
-585 STLLWNE
+585 SLPWNE
-592 MYEYAKKYYETHGD
+592 MYIYAKKYYETHGD

-615 NDGTT
+615 NDGATYDPNGKINLGQWIRSQRHLCHPESERGKLLFQIGMRFENIISTLSWKEMYEYAKKYYGAYGNLEIPQKFKTNDGTT
-620 YDSNGKINLGCWI
+620 YDSNGKINLGKWI
-633 ANQRQKCPPESERGK
+633 SNQRQKCSPKSEQGK
-648 LLLLIGMR
+648 LLLQIGMR
-656 FENKKST
+656 FECIKAKST
-663 LSWKEIYEYA
+663 LPWNEMYEYV
-673 KKYYESHGDL
+673 KKYYEA
-683 EIPVKFKTNDGI
+683 
-695 NYNPNGQIN
+695 Y
-704 LGQWISKQR
+704 
-713 RRCLPESE
+713 
-721 REKLLLQIDMRF
+721 
-733 ENKNST
+733 
-739 LSWKEMYELAK
+739 
-750 KYYEVHGNLEIPR
+750 GNLEIPQK
-763 WFKTNDG
+763 FKTNDG
-770 VTYDPNGKINLGQW
+770 VTYDPNGKLNLGEW
-784 ITNQR
+784 IGTQR
-789 YLCPIKSEQGKS
+789 KKCLPESERGK
-801 LLQIGMRFQNKNSTL
+801 LLSQIGMRFENKKSTL
-816 SWKEMHE
+816 PWKEMYE
-823 YAKKYYESHGDLEIP
+823 YAKKYYELHGNLEIP
-838 VKFKTNDGKNYDI
+838 ATFKTNDGKNYDN

-891 TQIKNI
+891 NQIKNI

-909 QVTHVSSLKEF
+909 QVTHVSALKEF
-920 IAKIKLSEELGIN
+920 ITKIKLSEELGIN
-933 LIDENGKLNQIFY
+933 LTDENGKLNQIFY
-946 MNNEEFKN
+946 MNNEEFKD
-954 KFGYSVEDLINK
+954 KFGYSVEELISK

>member
-16 RKIDNAYQSGE
+16 RKIDNAYQSDE

-50 NQDKKVVYIVPSN
+50 NKNKKVVYIVPSN

-69 ENIIKESGLSKE
+69 ENIIKESGLNKE

-93 SLVNL
+93 SLINL

-105 INCDLLIL
+105 IDCDLLIL

-120 APIWGARTKTLI
+120 APIWGARTRTFI

-138 KIFGMTAYTVRDR
+138 KIFGMTAYTIRDR

-170 KIVSRYDLCDAIID
+170 KIISRYDLCDAIID

-190 ITYKTSVVGL
+190 ITYKTSVIGL

-218 ENNKE
+218 ENKKE
-223 LEAARK
+223 LEAAKK

-252 YFCPPFSEKDVN
+252 YFCPPFSEKGVN
-264 DIETIKKEALKWFK
+264 DIETIKKEAMEWFK
-278 QITGEENIVFY
+278 QITAEENIVFY

-378 YTYMNELENNI
+378 YAYMNELENNI
-389 KDRIKEQSE
+389 KDRVKLQSE
-398 KTGRTNKR
+398 KTGRTNER
-406 KNIPE
+406 RNIPK

-453 DLEVPSKFKTND
+453 DLEITREFQTND
-465 GITYDPNGK
+465 GVNYD
-474 INLGIWIANQRQQ
+474 L
-487 CLPTSERGKL
+487 
-497 LLQIGMRFENKNST
+497 
-511 LKWEEMYKY
+511 
-520 AQKYYEAYGNLEIPL
+520 
-535 RFKTNNGFTYDSN
+535 N

-561 QRCLPESEQGKLLL
+561 QRCLPESERGKLLL
-575 QIGMRFENKV
+575 EIGMRFERIRF
-585 STLLWNE
+585 SLPWNE
-592 MYEYAKKYYETHGD
+592 MYIYAKKYYETHGD

-615 NDGTT
+615 NDGATYDPNGKINLGQWIRSQRHLCHPESERGKLLFQIGMRFENIISTLSWKEMYEYAKKYYGAYGNLEIPQKFKTNDGTT
-620 YDSNGKINLGCWI
+620 YDSNGKINLGKWI
-633 ANQRQKCPPESERGK
+633 SNQRQKCSPKSEQGK
-648 LLLLIGMR
+648 LLLQIGMR
-656 FENKKST
+656 FECIKAKST
-663 LSWKEIYEYA
+663 LPWNEMYEYV
-673 KKYYESHGDL
+673 KKYYEA
-683 EIPVKFKTNDGI
+683 
-695 NYNPNGQIN
+695 Y
-704 LGQWISKQR
+704 
-713 RRCLPESE
+713 
-721 REKLLLQIDMRF
+721 
-733 ENKNST
+733 
-739 LSWKEMYELAK
+739 
-750 KYYEVHGNLEIPR
+750 GNLEIPQK
-763 WFKTNDG
+763 FKTNDG
-770 VTYDPNGKINLGQW
+770 VTYDPNGKLNLGEW
-784 ITNQR
+784 IGTQR
-789 YLCPIKSEQGKS
+789 KKCLPESERGK
-801 LLQIGMRFQNKNSTL
+801 LLSQIGMRFENKKSTL
-816 SWKEMHE
+816 PWKEMYE
-823 YAKKYYESHGDLEIP
+823 YAKKYYELHGNMEIP
-838 VKFKTNDGKNYDI
+838 ATFKTNDGKNYDN

-909 QVTHVSSLKEF
+909 QVTHVSALKEF

-946 MNNEEFKN
+946 IDDEEFKD
-954 KFGYSVEDLINK
+954 KFGYSVEDSISK
-966 YNLDDK
+966 YNLESK
-972 SKLR
+972 SKVR

>member
-16 RKIDNAYQSGE
+16 QKIDDAYQRGK

-50 NQDKKVVYIVPSN
+50 NQNKKVVYIVPSN

-69 ENIIKESGLSKE
+69 ENIIKESNLIKE

-93 SLVNL
+93 SLINL
-98 SLEEMEN
+98 SLKEMEN
-105 INCDLLIL
+105 IDCDLLIL

-120 APIWGARTKTLI
+120 APVWGRRIKAFI
-132 ETHSNI
+132 EAHPNI
-138 KIFGMTAYTVRDR
+138 KIFGMTAYTIRDR

-159 ANPETDELFSN
+159 VNPETDELFSN
-170 KIVSRYDLCDAIID
+170 RIVSRYDLCDAIID

-218 ENNKE
+218 ENKKE

-252 YFCPPFSEKDVN
+252 YFCSPFSEKGVN
-264 DIETIKKEALKWFK
+264 DIETIKKEAMEWFN
-278 QITGEENIVFY
+278 QITEEENIVFY
-289 STTSEMGTDG
+289 RTTSEMGTDG

-378 YTYMNELENNI
+378 YAYMNELENNI
-389 KDRIKEQSE
+389 KDKVKLQSQ
-398 KTGRTNKR
+398 KTERTNKR

-453 DLEVPSKFKTND
+453 DLEITREFQTND
-465 GITYDPNGK
+465 GVNYD
-474 INLGIWIANQRQQ
+474 L
-487 CLPTSERGKL
+487 
-497 LLQIGMRFENKNST
+497 
-511 LKWEEMYKY
+511 
-520 AQKYYEAYGNLEIPL
+520 
-535 RFKTNNGFTYDSN
+535 N

-561 QRCLPESEQGKLLL
+561 QRCLPESERGKLLL
-575 QIGMRFENKV
+575 EIGMRFERIRF
-585 STLLWNE
+585 SLPWNE
-592 MYEYAKKYYETHGD
+592 MYIYAKKYYETHGD
-606 LEVPAKFKT
+606 LEVPSKFKTNDGATYDPNGKINLGQWIRSQRHLCHPESERGKLLFQIGMRFENIISTLSWKEMYEYAKKYYGAYGNLEIPQKFKT

-620 YDSNGKINLGCWI
+620 YDSNGKINLGKWI
-633 ANQRQKCPPESERGK
+633 SNQRQKCSPKSEQGK
-648 LLLLIGMR
+648 LLLQIGMR
-656 FENKKST
+656 FECIKAKST
-663 LSWKEIYEYA
+663 LPWNEMYEYV
-673 KKYYESHGDL
+673 KKYYEA
-683 EIPVKFKTNDGI
+683 
-695 NYNPNGQIN
+695 Y
-704 LGQWISKQR
+704 
-713 RRCLPESE
+713 
-721 REKLLLQIDMRF
+721 
-733 ENKNST
+733 
-739 LSWKEMYELAK
+739 
-750 KYYEVHGNLEIPR
+750 GNLEIPQK
-763 WFKTNDG
+763 FKTNDG
-770 VTYDPNGKINLGQW
+770 VTYDPNGKLNLGEW
-784 ITNQR
+784 IGTQR
-789 YLCPIKSEQGKS
+789 KKCLPESERGK
-801 LLQIGMRFQNKNSTL
+801 LLSQIGMRFENKKSTL
-816 SWKEMHE
+816 PWKEMYE
-823 YAKKYYESHGDLEIP
+823 YAKKYYELHGNLEIP
-838 VKFKTNDGKNYDI
+838 ATFKTNDGKNYDN

-891 TQIKNI
+891 NQIKNI

-909 QVTHVSSLKEF
+909 QVTHVSALKEF
-920 IAKIKLSEELGIN
+920 ITKIKLSEELGIN
-933 LIDENGKLNQIFY
+933 LTDENGKLNQIFY
-946 MNNEEFKN
+946 INDEEFKD
-954 KFGYSVEDLINK
+954 KFGYSVEELISK

>member
-1 MNKGLELYKHNEEAY
+1 MNRGLELYKHNEEAY
-16 RKIDNAYQSGE
+16 RKIDNAYQNGE
-27 DVVGIVHA
+27 NVVGIVHA

-50 NQDKKVVYIVPSN
+50 HQDKKVVYIVPSN

-93 SLVNL
+93 SLINL
-98 SLEEMEN
+98 SLEEIEN
-105 INCDLLIL
+105 IDCDLLIL

-120 APIWGARTKTLI
+120 APVWGARTKTFI
-132 ETHSNI
+132 ETHPNI
-138 KIFGMTAYTVRDR
+138 KIFGMTAYTIRDR

-170 KIVSRYDLCDAIID
+170 KIISRYDLCDAIID

-190 ITYKTSVVGL
+190 ITYKTSVIGL
-200 EEILKKLEDKT
+200 EEILKKLENKT

-218 ENNKE
+218 ENKKE
-223 LEAARK
+223 LEIARK
-229 RIAEAPSIAKII
+229 RIAEASNISKII

-252 YFCPPFSEKDVN
+252 YFCPPFSEKGVN
-264 DIETIKKEALKWFK
+264 DIEAIKKEAIEWFK
-278 QITGEENIVFY
+278 QITAEENIVFY

-389 KDRIKEQSE
+389 NDRIKEQSE

-406 KNIPE
+406 KNISE

-453 DLEVPSKFKTND
+453 DLEITREFQTND
-465 GITYDPNGK
+465 GVNYD
-474 INLGIWIANQRQQ
+474 L
-487 CLPTSERGKL
+487 
-497 LLQIGMRFENKNST
+497 
-511 LKWEEMYKY
+511 
-520 AQKYYEAYGNLEIPL
+520 
-535 RFKTNNGFTYDSN
+535 N

-561 QRCLPESEQGKLLL
+561 QRCLPESERGKLLS
-575 QIGMRFENKV
+575 QIGMRFENKN
-585 STLLWNE
+585 STLSWEEMYEYAKKYYEAYGDLEIPQKFKTNDGATYDPNGKINLGKWIANQRHLCHPEIERGKLLSEIGMRYKNKFLSWEE

-606 LEVPAKFKT
+606 LEVP
-615 NDGTT
+615 
-620 YDSNGKINLGCWI
+620 
-633 ANQRQKCPPESERGK
+633 ER
-648 LLLLIGMR
+648 
-656 FENKKST
+656 
-663 LSWKEIYEYA
+663 
-673 KKYYESHGDL
+673 
-683 EIPVKFKTNDGI
+683 
-695 NYNPNGQIN
+695 
-704 LGQWISKQR
+704 
-713 RRCLPESE
+713 
-721 REKLLLQIDMRF
+721 
-733 ENKNST
+733 
-739 LSWKEMYELAK
+739 
-750 KYYEVHGNLEIPR
+750 
-763 WFKTNDG
+763 FKTNDG
-770 VTYDPNGKINLGQW
+770 VTYDPNGKI
-784 ITNQR
+784 I
-789 YLCPIKSEQGKS
+789 
-801 LLQIGMRFQNKNSTL
+801 
-816 SWKEMHE
+816 
-823 YAKKYYESHGDLEIP
+823 
-838 VKFKTNDGKNYDI
+838 
-851 NGKINLGRWIDTQRQ
+851 LGRWIRLQRQ
-866 KCLPESEQGKLLLQI
+866 RCLPESERGKLLLQI
-881 GMRFNLLKDF
+881 GMKFNLLKDF
-891 TQIKNI
+891 NQIKNI

-909 QVTHVSSLKEF
+909 KVTHVSALKEF
-920 IAKIKLSEELGIN
+920 ITKIKLSEELGIN
-933 LIDENGKLNQIFY
+933 LTDENGKLNQIFY
-946 MNNEEFKN
+946 IDEEEFKD

>member
-1 MNKGLELYKHNEEAY
+1 MNKGLKLYKHNEEAY

-69 ENIIKESGLSKE
+69 ENIIKESGFSKE

-93 SLVNL
+93 SLINL

-105 INCDLLIL
+105 IDCDLLIL

-120 APIWGARTKTLI
+120 APIWGARTKTFI
-132 ETHSNI
+132 ETHSDI
-138 KIFGMTAYTVRDR
+138 KIFGMTAYTIRDR

-170 KIVSRYDLCDAIID
+170 KIISRYDLCDAIID

-190 ITYKTSVVGL
+190 ITYKTSVIGL

-218 ENNKE
+218 ENKKE
-223 LEAARK
+223 LEIARK
-229 RIAEAPSIAKII
+229 RISEAPSIAKII

-252 YFCPPFSEKDVN
+252 YFCPPFSEKGVN
-264 DIETIKKEALKWFK
+264 DIETIKKEAMEWFK

-299 KKNREAFYQDVDLS
+299 KKNREAFYQDVDLN

-357 LGRALAVNRNN
+357 LGRALSVNRNN

-389 KDRIKEQSE
+389 KDRIKEQSH
-398 KTGRTNKR
+398 KTGRINER
-406 KNIPE
+406 SNISE

-435 RTWNDYYEL
+435 RTWMDYYEL
-444 ARKYYETHG
+444 ARKYYETYG
-453 DLEVPSKFKTND
+453 DLE
-465 GITYDPNGK
+465 I
-474 INLGIWIANQRQQ
+474 LQR
-487 CLPTSERGKL
+487 
-497 LLQIGMRFENKNST
+497 
-511 LKWEEMYKY
+511 
-520 AQKYYEAYGNLEIPL
+520 
-535 RFKTNNGFTYDSN
+535 
-548 GKINLGRWITNQR
+548 
-561 QRCLPESEQGKLLL
+561 
-575 QIGMRFENKV
+575 
-585 STLLWNE
+585 
-592 MYEYAKKYYETHGD
+592 
-606 LEVPAKFKT
+606 FKT

-633 ANQRQKCPPESERGK
+633 ANQRQSCLPDSERGK

-663 LSWKEIYEYA
+663 LSWKEMYEYA

-816 SWKEMHE
+816 SWKEMYE

-909 QVTHVSSLKEF
+909 QVTHLSALKEF

-946 MNNEEFKN
+946 MNNEEFKD
-954 KFGYSVEDLINK
+954 KFGYSVEELINK

>member
-1 MNKGLELYKHNEEAY
+1 MNKSLDLYKHNEVAY
-16 RKIDNAYQSGE
+16 RKIDDAYQRGK

-50 NQDKKVVYIVPSN
+50 NQNKKVVYIVPSN

-69 ENIIKESGLSKE
+69 ENIIRKSGLNKE

-93 SLVNL
+93 SLINL
-98 SLEEMEN
+98 SLKEMEN
-105 INCDLLIL
+105 IDCDLLIL

-120 APIWGARTKTLI
+120 APIWGARTKTFI
-132 ETHSNI
+132 ETHPNI
-138 KIFGMTAYTVRDR
+138 KIFGMTAYTIRDR

-170 KIVSRYDLCDAIID
+170 KIISRYDLCDAIID
-184 GILPQN
+184 GILSQN
-190 ITYKTSVVGL
+190 ITYKTSVIGL
-200 EEILKKLEDKT
+200 EEILKKLENKT

-218 ENNKE
+218 ENKKE
-223 LEAARK
+223 LEIARK
-229 RIAEAPSIAKII
+229 RITEAPNISKII

-252 YFCPPFSEKDVN
+252 YFCPPFSEKGVN
-264 DIETIKKEALKWFK
+264 DIEAIKKEAIEWFK
-278 QITGEENIVFY
+278 QITAEENIVFY

-453 DLEVPSKFKTND
+453 DLEITREFQTND
-465 GITYDPNGK
+465 GVNYD
-474 INLGIWIANQRQQ
+474 L
-487 CLPTSERGKL
+487 
-497 LLQIGMRFENKNST
+497 
-511 LKWEEMYKY
+511 
-520 AQKYYEAYGNLEIPL
+520 
-535 RFKTNNGFTYDSN
+535 N

-561 QRCLPESEQGKLLL
+561 QRCLPESERGKLLL
-575 QIGMRFENKV
+575 EIGMRFKRIRF
-585 STLLWNE
+585 SLPWNE
-592 MYEYAKKYYETHGD
+592 MYIYAKKYYETHGD

-615 NDGTT
+615 NDGATYDPNGKINLGQWIRSQRHLCHPESERGKLLFQIGMRFENIISTLSWKEMYEYAKKYYGAYGNLEIPQKFKTNDGTT
-620 YDSNGKINLGCWI
+620 YDSNGKINLGKWI
-633 ANQRQKCPPESERGK
+633 SNQRQKCSPKSEQGK
-648 LLLLIGMR
+648 LLLQIGMR
-656 FENKKST
+656 FECIKAKST
-663 LSWKEIYEYA
+663 LPWNEMYEYV
-673 KKYYESHGDL
+673 KKYYEA
-683 EIPVKFKTNDGI
+683 
-695 NYNPNGQIN
+695 Y
-704 LGQWISKQR
+704 
-713 RRCLPESE
+713 
-721 REKLLLQIDMRF
+721 
-733 ENKNST
+733 
-739 LSWKEMYELAK
+739 
-750 KYYEVHGNLEIPR
+750 GNLEIPQK
-763 WFKTNDG
+763 FKTNDG
-770 VTYDPNGKINLGQW
+770 VTYDPNGKLNLGEW
-784 ITNQR
+784 IGTQR
-789 YLCPIKSEQGKS
+789 KKCLPESERGK
-801 LLQIGMRFQNKNSTL
+801 LLSQIGMRFENKKSTL
-816 SWKEMHE
+816 PWKEMYE
-823 YAKKYYESHGDLEIP
+823 YAKKYYELHGNLEIP
-838 VKFKTNDGKNYDI
+838 ATFKTNDGKNYDN

-891 TQIKNI
+891 NQIKNI

-909 QVTHVSSLKEF
+909 QVTHVSALKEF
-920 IAKIKLSEELGIN
+920 ITKIKLSEELGIN
-933 LIDENGKLNQIFY
+933 LTDENGKLNQIFY
-946 MNNEEFKN
+946 INDEEFKD
-954 KFGYSVEDLINK
+954 KFGYSVEELISK

>member
-16 RKIDNAYQSGE
+16 QKIGNAYQSGE

-50 NQDKKVVYIVPSN
+50 NQNKKVVYIVPSN

-69 ENIIKESGLSKE
+69 ENIIKESNLSKE

-98 SLEEMEN
+98 SLKEMKN
-105 INCDLLIL
+105 IDCDLLIL

-120 APIWGARTKTLI
+120 APIWGARTKTFI
-132 ETHSNI
+132 ETHPSV
-138 KIFGMTAYTVRDR
+138 KIFGMTAYTIRNR

-190 ITYKTSVVGL
+190 ITYKTSVINL

-218 ENNKE
+218 ENQKE
-223 LEAARK
+223 LEAAKK

-299 KKNREAFYQDVDLS
+299 KKNREAFYQDVDLN
-313 GNNVSNKL
+313 GNDVSDKL

-357 LGRALAVNRNN
+357 LGRALVVNRNN

-378 YTYMNELENNI
+378 YAYMNELENNI
-389 KDRIKEQSE
+389 KDRVKLQSN
-398 KTGRTNKR
+398 KTGRTNER
-406 KNIPE
+406 RNISE

-420 IDIFNFLSDYYKRIN
+420 IDIFIFLSDYYKRIN
-435 RTWNDYYEL
+435 RTWMDYYEL
-444 ARKYYETHG
+444 ARKYYESRG
-453 DLEVPSKFKTND
+453 DLKIPVKFKTND

-474 INLGIWIANQRQQ
+474 INLGTWIANQSQK
-487 CLPTSERGKL
+487 CLPESEQGKLLSRIGMRFENKNTYFSWNEIYQYAKKYYDFYGDLEVPAKFKTNDGITYDSNGKINLGKWITTQRSRCLPESERGKLLLQIGMRSANNKFTLFWNEMYQYAKKYYDFYGDLEVPAKFKTNDGITYDPKGKINLGKWITTQRSRCLPESERGKL
-497 LLQIGMRFENKNST
+497 LLQIGMRFNT
-511 LKWEEMYKY
+511 LKD
-520 AQKYYEAYGNLEIPL
+520 
-535 RFKTNNGFTYDSN
+535 NNN
-548 GKINLGRWITNQR
+548 IRK
-561 QRCLPESEQGKLLL
+561 
-575 QIGMRFENKV
+575 
-585 STLLWNE
+585 
-592 MYEYAKKYYETHGD
+592 
-606 LEVPAKFKT
+606 
-615 NDGTT
+615 
-620 YDSNGKINLGCWI
+620 
-633 ANQRQKCPPESERGK
+633 
-648 LLLLIGMR
+648 
-656 FENKKST
+656 
-663 LSWKEIYEYA
+663 
-673 KKYYESHGDL
+673 
-683 EIPVKFKTNDGI
+683 
-695 NYNPNGQIN
+695 
-704 LGQWISKQR
+704 
-713 RRCLPESE
+713 
-721 REKLLLQIDMRF
+721 
-733 ENKNST
+733 
-739 LSWKEMYELAK
+739 
-750 KYYEVHGNLEIPR
+750 
-763 WFKTNDG
+763 
-770 VTYDPNGKINLGQW
+770 
-784 ITNQR
+784 
-789 YLCPIKSEQGKS
+789 
-801 LLQIGMRFQNKNSTL
+801 
-816 SWKEMHE
+816 
-823 YAKKYYESHGDLEIP
+823 
-838 VKFKTNDGKNYDI
+838 
-851 NGKINLGRWIDTQRQ
+851 
-866 KCLPESEQGKLLLQI
+866 
-881 GMRFNLLKDF
+881 
-891 TQIKNI
+891 I
-897 CLERKIDTELNK
+897 CLKNEIDTELNK

-920 IAKIKLSEELGIN
+920 MTKIKLSMELGIN

-946 MNNEEFKN
+946 MNNEEFKD
-954 KFGYSVEDLINK
+954 KFGYNVEELINK
-966 YNLDDK
+966 YSLKISTSSK
-972 SKLR
+972 SK

>member
-16 RKIDNAYQSGE
+16 RKIDNAYQSDE

-50 NQDKKVVYIVPSN
+50 NQNKKVVYIVPSN

-69 ENIIKESGLSKE
+69 ENIIKESGLNKE

-93 SLVNL
+93 SLINL

-105 INCDLLIL
+105 IDCDLLIL

-120 APIWGARTKTLI
+120 APIWGARTRTFI

-138 KIFGMTAYTVRDR
+138 KIFGMTAYTIRDR

-170 KIVSRYDLCDAIID
+170 KIISRYDLCDAIID

-190 ITYKTSVVGL
+190 ITYKTSVIGL

-218 ENNKE
+218 ENKKE
-223 LEAARK
+223 LEAAKK

-252 YFCPPFSEKDVN
+252 YFCPPFSEKGVN
-264 DIETIKKEALKWFK
+264 DIETINKEAMEWFK
-278 QITGEENIVFY
+278 QITEEENIVFY
-289 STTSEMGTDG
+289 RTTSEMGTDG

-378 YTYMNELENNI
+378 YAYMNELENNI
-389 KDRIKEQSE
+389 KDRIKLQSE
-398 KTGRTNKR
+398 KTGRTNER
-406 KNIPE
+406 RNIPK

-435 RTWNDYYEL
+435 RTWMDYYEL
-444 ARKYYETHG
+444 AKKYYDFYG
-453 DLEVPSKFKTND
+453 DLEIP
-465 GITYDPNGK
+465 
-474 INLGIWIANQRQQ
+474 QR
-487 CLPTSERGKL
+487 
-497 LLQIGMRFENKNST
+497 
-511 LKWEEMYKY
+511 
-520 AQKYYEAYGNLEIPL
+520 
-535 RFKTNNGFTYDSN
+535 
-548 GKINLGRWITNQR
+548 
-561 QRCLPESEQGKLLL
+561 
-575 QIGMRFENKV
+575 
-585 STLLWNE
+585 
-592 MYEYAKKYYETHGD
+592 
-606 LEVPAKFKT
+606 FKT

-620 YDSNGKINLGCWI
+620 YDSNGKINLGRWI
-633 ANQRQKCPPESERGK
+633 ANQRQTCSPESERGK
-648 LLLLIGMR
+648 LLSQIGMR
-656 FENKKST
+656 FENKIST
-663 LSWKEIYEYA
+663 LTWEEMYEYA
-673 KKYYESHGDL
+673 KKYYETYGDL
-683 EIPVKFKTNDGI
+683 EVPQKFKTND
-695 NYNPNGQIN
+695 
-704 LGQWISKQR
+704 
-713 RRCLPESE
+713 
-721 REKLLLQIDMRF
+721 
-733 ENKNST
+733 
-739 LSWKEMYELAK
+739 
-750 KYYEVHGNLEIPR
+750 EI
-763 WFKTNDG
+763 
-770 VTYDPNGKINLGQW
+770 TYD
-784 ITNQR
+784 
-789 YLCPIKSEQGKS
+789 S
-801 LLQIGMRFQNKNSTL
+801 
-816 SWKEMHE
+816 
-823 YAKKYYESHGDLEIP
+823 
-838 VKFKTNDGKNYDI
+838 
-851 NGKINLGRWIDTQRQ
+851 NGKINLGRWIANQRQ
-866 KCLPESEQGKLLLQI
+866 KCLPESEQGKLLSQIGMRFKSKISILTWEEMYQYANKYYESHGNLEVPQKFKTNDGVTYDSNGKINLGKWITRQRNRCIPEGERGKLLLQIGMRFADNKFTLFWNEMYQYAKKYYDFYGDLEVPQKFKTNDGITYDSNGKINLGIWITTQRSRCLPESNRGKLLLQI
-881 GMRFNLLKDF
+881 GMRFNTLKDYNE
-891 TQIKNI
+891 IKDF
-897 CLERKIDTELNK
+897 CLKHEIDTELNK
-909 QVTHVSSLKEF
+909 QVTLVYSFAEF

-933 LIDENGKLNQIFY
+933 LTDEHGKLNQIFY
-946 MNNEEFKN
+946 MNNEEFKD
-954 KFGYSVEDLINK
+954 KFGYSVEELINK

>member
-16 RKIDNAYQSGE
+16 RKINNAYQSDE

-50 NQDKKVVYIVPSN
+50 NQNKKVVYIVPSN

-69 ENIIKESGLSKE
+69 ENIIKESGLNKE

-93 SLVNL
+93 SLINL

-105 INCDLLIL
+105 IDCDLLIL

-120 APIWGARTKTLI
+120 APIWGARTKTFI

-138 KIFGMTAYTVRDR
+138 KIFGMTAYTIRDR

-170 KIVSRYDLCDAIID
+170 KIISRYDLCDAIID

-190 ITYKTSVVGL
+190 ITYKTSVIGL

-211 SSLGLEE
+211 SSLSLEE
-218 ENNKE
+218 ENKKE
-223 LEAARK
+223 LEAAKK

-252 YFCPPFSEKDVN
+252 YFCPPFSEKGVN
-264 DIETIKKEALKWFK
+264 DIETIKKEAMEWFK
-278 QITGEENIVFY
+278 QITDEENIVFY
-289 STTSEMGTDG
+289 RTTSEMGTDG

-378 YTYMNELENNI
+378 YTYINELENNI
-389 KDRIKEQSE
+389 KERVKGQSH
-398 KTGRTNKR
+398 KTGNIIERR
-406 KNIPE
+406 NIPE

-420 IDIFNFLSDYYKRIN
+420 IDIFNFLSDYYKKIN
-435 RTWNDYYEL
+435 RTWMFYYEL
-444 ARKYYETHG
+444 AKKYYETYG
-453 DLEVPSKFKTND
+453 DLEIPQKFKTND
-465 GITYDPNGK
+465 GVNYDP
-474 INLGIWIANQRQQ
+474 
-487 CLPTSERGKL
+487 
-497 LLQIGMRFENKNST
+497 
-511 LKWEEMYKY
+511 
-520 AQKYYEAYGNLEIPL
+520 
-535 RFKTNNGFTYDSN
+535 N

-575 QIGMRFENKV
+575 QIGMRYENKFL
-585 STLLWNE
+585 SWEE
-592 MYEYAKKYYETHGD
+592 MYEYAKKYYE
-606 LEVPAKFKT
+606 A
-615 NDGTT
+615 
-620 YDSNGKINLGCWI
+620 Y
-633 ANQRQKCPPESERGK
+633 
-648 LLLLIGMR
+648 
-656 FENKKST
+656 
-663 LSWKEIYEYA
+663 
-673 KKYYESHGDL
+673 
-683 EIPVKFKTNDGI
+683 
-695 NYNPNGQIN
+695 
-704 LGQWISKQR
+704 
-713 RRCLPESE
+713 
-721 REKLLLQIDMRF
+721 
-733 ENKNST
+733 
-739 LSWKEMYELAK
+739 
-750 KYYEVHGNLEIPR
+750 GNLEVLQK
-763 WFKTNDG
+763 FKTNDG
-770 VTYDPNGKINLGQW
+770 VTCDP
-784 ITNQR
+784 
-789 YLCPIKSEQGKS
+789 
-801 LLQIGMRFQNKNSTL
+801 
-816 SWKEMHE
+816 
-823 YAKKYYESHGDLEIP
+823 
-838 VKFKTNDGKNYDI
+838 

-909 QVTHVSSLKEF
+909 QVTHVSTLKEF
-920 IAKIKLSEELGIN
+920 ITKIKLSEELGIN
-933 LIDENGKLNQIFY
+933 LTDENGKLNQIFY
-946 MNNEEFKN
+946 IDDEEFKD
-954 KFGYSVEDLINK
+954 KFDYSVEELINK

>member
-1 MNKGLELYKHNEEAY
+1 MNKGLKLYKHNEEAY

-69 ENIIKESGLSKE
+69 ENIIKESDLSKE

-93 SLVNL
+93 SLINL

-120 APIWGARTKTLI
+120 APIWGARTKTFI
-132 ETHSNI
+132 ETHPNI

-190 ITYKTSVVGL
+190 ITYKTSVIGL

-218 ENNKE
+218 ENKKE
-223 LEAARK
+223 LEAAKK
-229 RIAEAPSIAKII
+229 RISEAPSIAKII
-241 KETIHSNSKLI
+241 KETIHKNSKLI
-252 YFCPPFSEKDVN
+252 YFCPPYSEKGVN
-264 DIETIKKEALKWFK
+264 DIAIIKKEAMEWFK
-278 QITGEENIVFY
+278 QITVEENIVFY

-299 KKNREAFYQDVDLS
+299 KKNREAFYQDEDLN

-357 LGRALAVNRNN
+357 LGRALSVNRNN

-378 YTYMNELENNI
+378 YTYINELENNI
-389 KDRIKEQSE
+389 KDRIKEQSH
-398 KTGRTNKR
+398 KTGRINER
-406 KNIPE
+406 SNISE

-435 RTWNDYYEL
+435 RTWMDYY
-444 ARKYYETHG
+444 
-453 DLEVPSKFKTND
+453 
-465 GITYDPNGK
+465 
-474 INLGIWIANQRQQ
+474 
-487 CLPTSERGKL
+487 KL
-497 LLQIGMRFENKNST
+497 
-511 LKWEEMYKY
+511 
-520 AQKYYEAYGNLEIPL
+520 
-535 RFKTNNGFTYDSN
+535 
-548 GKINLGRWITNQR
+548 
-561 QRCLPESEQGKLLL
+561 
-575 QIGMRFENKV
+575 
-585 STLLWNE
+585 
-592 MYEYAKKYYETHGD
+592 AKKYYDFYGD
-606 LEVPAKFKT
+606 LEIPQRFKT

-620 YDSNGKINLGCWI
+620 YDSNGKINLGRWI
-633 ANQRQKCPPESERGK
+633 ANQRQTCSPESERGK
-648 LLLLIGMR
+648 LLSQIGMR
-656 FENKKST
+656 FENIRST
-663 LSWKEIYEYA
+663 LLWEEMYEYA
-673 KKYYESHGDL
+673 KKYYETYGDL
-683 EIPVKFKTNDGI
+683 EVPQKFKTND
-695 NYNPNGQIN
+695 
-704 LGQWISKQR
+704 
-713 RRCLPESE
+713 
-721 REKLLLQIDMRF
+721 
-733 ENKNST
+733 
-739 LSWKEMYELAK
+739 
-750 KYYEVHGNLEIPR
+750 EI
-763 WFKTNDG
+763 
-770 VTYDPNGKINLGQW
+770 TYD
-784 ITNQR
+784 
-789 YLCPIKSEQGKS
+789 S
-801 LLQIGMRFQNKNSTL
+801 
-816 SWKEMHE
+816 
-823 YAKKYYESHGDLEIP
+823 
-838 VKFKTNDGKNYDI
+838 
-851 NGKINLGRWIDTQRQ
+851 NGKINLGRWIANQRQ
-866 KCLPESEQGKLLLQI
+866 KCLPESEQGKLLSQIGMRFKSKISILTWEEMYLYAKKYYESHGNLEVPQKFKTNDGVTYDSNGKINLGKWITRQRNRSIPEGERGKLLSEIGMRFKGEIFTSYWNEMYQYAKKYYDFYGDLEVPQKFKTNDGVTYDSNGKINLGIWITTQRSRCLPESERGKLLLQI
-881 GMRFNLLKDF
+881 GMRFNALKDNNSIR
-891 TQIKNI
+891 TI
-897 CLERKIDTELNK
+897 CLKNGIDLELNK
-909 QVTHVSSLKEF
+909 QVIQVSTLEEF

-946 MNNEEFKN
+946 MNNEEFKD
-954 KFGYSVEDLINK
+954 KFGYSVEELINK
-966 YNLDDK
+966 YNLEDK

>member
-1 MNKGLELYKHNEEAY
+1 MNKGLKLYKHNEEAY

-69 ENIIKESGLSKE
+69 ENIIKESGFSKE

-93 SLVNL
+93 SLINL

-105 INCDLLIL
+105 IDCDLLIL

-120 APIWGARTKTLI
+120 APIWGARTKTFI
-132 ETHSNI
+132 ETHSDI
-138 KIFGMTAYTVRDR
+138 KIFGMTAYTIRDR

-170 KIVSRYDLCDAIID
+170 KIISRYDLCDAIID

-190 ITYKTSVVGL
+190 ITYKTSVIGL

-218 ENNKE
+218 ENKKE
-223 LEAARK
+223 LEIARK
-229 RIAEAPSIAKII
+229 RISEAPSIAKII

-252 YFCPPFSEKDVN
+252 YFCPPFSEKGVN
-264 DIETIKKEALKWFK
+264 DIETIKKEAMEWFK

-299 KKNREAFYQDVDLS
+299 KKNREAFYQDVDLN

-389 KDRIKEQSE
+389 KDRIKEQSH
-398 KTGRTNKR
+398 KTGRINER
-406 KNIPE
+406 SNISE

-435 RTWNDYYEL
+435 RTWMDYYEL
-444 ARKYYETHG
+444 ARKYYETYG
-453 DLEVPSKFKTND
+453 DLE
-465 GITYDPNGK
+465 I
-474 INLGIWIANQRQQ
+474 LQR
-487 CLPTSERGKL
+487 
-497 LLQIGMRFENKNST
+497 
-511 LKWEEMYKY
+511 
-520 AQKYYEAYGNLEIPL
+520 
-535 RFKTNNGFTYDSN
+535 
-548 GKINLGRWITNQR
+548 
-561 QRCLPESEQGKLLL
+561 
-575 QIGMRFENKV
+575 
-585 STLLWNE
+585 
-592 MYEYAKKYYETHGD
+592 
-606 LEVPAKFKT
+606 FKT

-633 ANQRQKCPPESERGK
+633 ANQRQSCLPDSERGK

-663 LSWKEIYEYA
+663 LSWKEMYEYA

-816 SWKEMHE
+816 SWKEMYE

-909 QVTHVSSLKEF
+909 QVTHLSALKEF

-946 MNNEEFKN
+946 MNNEEFKD
-954 KFGYSVEDLINK
+954 KFGYSVEELINK